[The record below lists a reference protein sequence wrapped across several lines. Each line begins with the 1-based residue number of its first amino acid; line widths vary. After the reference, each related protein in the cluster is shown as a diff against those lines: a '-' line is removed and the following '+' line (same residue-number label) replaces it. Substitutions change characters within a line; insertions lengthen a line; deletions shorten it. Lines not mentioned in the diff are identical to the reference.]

1 MLYFIYFKYNVSFCV
16 FYDDMNLLSY
26 IKKIILYIF
35 NYYIIFRLKYL
46 FIVWYMLSFWVR
58 VWVLKIRKK
67 IIFRYIKYFLKFWLY
82 VIGINWKL
90 YGDFDL

>member
-16 FYDDMNLLSY
+16 FYDNMNLLSY

-35 NYYIIFRLKYL
+35 NYYIIFRLKCL

-58 VWVLKIRKK
+58 V
-67 IIFRYIKYFLKFWLY
+67 
-82 VIGINWKL
+82 
-90 YGDFDL
+90 